1 LRPLWNRK
9 SITSLFIQKNL
20 YTSDKKKS
28 IYINLKY
35 YYNPQIKDEEK
46 EITFIKE
53 CYFLVDNFEEL
64 YDIFQLITLNK
75 KSIWIMIEVLV
86 NYYFNKNKNE
96 FFLIIDQYKQKFDKE
111 KNFKNLTQKIKVI
124 ILSSINDND
133 VKKNL
138 IDNYEQ
144 EINQQNFVLNFSN
157 DDAIKYIYILN
168 LFKVNEKNL
177 DIFFKDAKGDDII
190 LAKRSLNNIFGNI
203 PKYINLYLYY
213 FKNIIELYNQEYV
226 KIFINI
232 DLFLQTNLNEDYFKA
247 IDNKEKLKKKIL
259 LL

>member
-1 LRPLWNRK
+1 MRPLWNREK
-9 SITSLFIQKNL
+9 YNFLIYIEKVICFRQ
-20 YTSDKKKS
+20 KKS

-133 VKKNL
+133 VKK
-138 IDNYEQ
+138 I
-144 EINQQNFVLNFSN
+144 
-157 DDAIKYIYILN
+157 
-168 LFKVNEKNL
+168 
-177 DIFFKDAKGDDII
+177 
-190 LAKRSLNNIFGNI
+190 
-203 PKYINLYLYY
+203 
-213 FKNIIELYNQEYV
+213 
-226 KIFINI
+226 
-232 DLFLQTNLNEDYFKA
+232 
-247 IDNKEKLKKKIL
+247 
-259 LL
+259 